1 MKEVNV
7 LVVDDDEAMLA
18 MLASML
24 KGLHLNPI
32 TAVDGADGL
41 EKVKTRKVDLIITDL
56 MMPNM
61 DGFELIKKIRQLNA
75 NIPVAVISGHGDV
88 NNVVSALSHGA
99 YNFITKPFTVKEIE
113 NVIMRGLRLREFSLG
128 THRLQEGIKNI
139 TEIEIPNYSH
149 LLASAA
155 LYIVREC
162 QWRGIEDEMLLSNI
176 SICLDELLNNA
187 HAHGNLLDESK
198 KIFLRAVF
206 DAEKLLITV
215 EDEGGG
221 FDCAALAAEFS
232 ENAATLPA
240 KRGLFIVNYLMDELM
255 FNEKGTSITMV
266 KYLSS
271 ERKRVLH

>member
-7 LVVDDDEAMLA
+7 LVIDDDEAMLA

-24 KGLHLNPI
+24 KGLRLNPI

-61 DGFELIKKIRQLNA
+61 DGFEFIKRIRQINA

-187 HAHGNLLDESK
+187 HAHGNLLDETK

-206 DAEKLLITV
+206 DAEKLAITV
-215 EDEGGG
+215 EDEGEG
-221 FDCAALAAEFS
+221 FDCAALAGEFS
-232 ENAATLPA
+232 ENAATLPS
-240 KRGLFIVNYLMDELM
+240 KRGLFIVNYLMDELI

-266 KYLSS
+266 KYLST

>member
-7 LVVDDDEAMLA
+7 LVIDDDEAMLA

-24 KGLHLNPI
+24 KGLRLNPI

-41 EKVKTRKVDLIITDL
+41 DKVKTRKVDLIITDL

-61 DGFELIKKIRQLNA
+61 DGFEFIKRIRQINA

-139 TEIEIPNYSH
+139 TEIVVPNYSH

-155 LYIVREC
+155 LYVVREC

-187 HAHGNLLDESK
+187 HAHGNLMDESK

-206 DAEKLLITV
+206 DAEKLAVTV
-215 EDEGGG
+215 EDEGDG
-221 FDCAALAAEFS
+221 FDCAALAGEFS

-240 KRGLFIVNYLMDELM
+240 KRGLFIVNYLMDELI

>member
-7 LVVDDDEAMLA
+7 LVIDDDEAMLA

-24 KGLHLNPI
+24 KGLRLNPI
-32 TAVDGADGL
+32 TAIDGADGL

-61 DGFELIKKIRQLNA
+61 DGFEFIKKIRQINA

-187 HAHGNLLDESK
+187 HAHGNLLDETK

-206 DAEKLLITV
+206 DAEKLAITV
-215 EDEGGG
+215 EDEGEG
-221 FDCAALAAEFS
+221 FDCAALAGEFS
-232 ENAATLPA
+232 ENAATLPS
-240 KRGLFIVNYLMDELM
+240 KRGLFIVNYLMDELI

-266 KYLSS
+266 KYLST